1 MCQLQCCRFAW
12 AWAVLAR
19 ISELKKQKKA
29 ESEKKT
35 FCQDQLTKNEVQ
47 QDKQDRKKEDATIL
61 LETLTQKIKKTK
73 AEKAELESEIENMNT
88 EMAKA
93 AQDREAQNKAFQLS
107 VNDQR
112 ETQKLL
118 KAAWQILEPTFD
130 RSLTVFGQQSTI
142 DYRDEL
148 C

>member
-35 FCQDQLTKNEVQ
+35 FCKDQLTKNEVQ

-73 AEKAELESEIENMNT
+73 AEKAELESEIETMNT

-118 KAAWQILEPTFD
+118 KAACQISGAHFW
-130 RSLTVFGQQSTI
+130 S
-142 DYRDEL
+142 
-148 C
+148 